1 MQVGSAGSRVRK
13 VWKMGCPLTTVRS
26 PGMTGECCGNAAVVR
41 ATLSVED
48 TSLKLVG
55 EIQRVLD

>member
-1 MQVGSAGSRVRK
+1 MIE
-13 VWKMGCPLTTVRS
+13 LT
-26 PGMTGECCGNAAVVR
+26 VVR

-55 EIQRVLD
+55 EIQSVLD